1 MVTCF
6 QLIRDFVVLAGEL
19 RLAWRLIFAAVML
32 ALLQGSAVGLLFASG
47 MHAGKGSWERFVAV
61 EMIASAVLAMWLF
74 IGSLLSS
81 HKLTWLPELL
91 LTEPVSQYLISRIP
105 CVQSETAE
113 NIRHTRGPSSFRSR
127 AGLI

>member
-1 MVTCF
+1 VVTCF

-47 MHAGKGSWERFVAV
+47 MHAGKGSWERFVDV

-91 LTEPVSQYLISRIP
+91 LTVPHIQNTLRSVRN
-105 CVQSETAE
+105 TAE
-113 NIRHTRGPSSFRSR
+113 NVRHTRGPSSFRSR